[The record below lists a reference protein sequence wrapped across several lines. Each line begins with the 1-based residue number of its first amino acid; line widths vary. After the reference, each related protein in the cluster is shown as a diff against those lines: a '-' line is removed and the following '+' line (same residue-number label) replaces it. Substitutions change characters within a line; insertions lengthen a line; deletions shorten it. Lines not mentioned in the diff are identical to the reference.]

1 MGAMTVLNNTLA
13 MARDDLQQSKKLR
26 PFPREVERARALIL
40 KLMNSDFWILLSGM
54 QSPKTRPAINNRAHA
69 SLGHLIH

>member
-26 PFPREVERARALIL
+26 PFPREVERARALPIET
-40 KLMNSDFWILLSGM
+40 DEFGLLDIVIWD
-54 QSPKTRPAINNRAHA
+54 AITKNEA
-69 SLGHLIH
+69 SHQ